1 MAKYTTEIRSICE
14 HYAGLTESTGFEDV
28 DEIIEKARNKIFQN
42 YPIFNENHRAELEH
56 KILKH
61 YYMRE
66 IGFETVGL
74 FKLFLNERMAE
85 IMPYYNKL
93 YESETFEF
101 DPFKNVDV
109 WNTHEQFAEAGGS
122 DMSTLGGEDVSRAGG
137 TDVNTLGG
145 EDVSTLGGEDVN
157 RAGGS
162 DTTTAES
169 ERNLSNDTDFTEN
182 VRPLGAEKTTQSETG
197 RVTTTETPTGT
208 ETQIQKTHLNHSDV
222 VEDKF
227 SNTPQNGV
235 SGVDAENY
243 LTEYRK
249 TTTTPTYPSAS
260 SNDTVET
267 DRSFTNRSTTNVTQ
281 YGDSNEAKKTTTL
294 LEYQEGRRTDTNSQ
308 TENEQVET
316 NESETTTAYGKTDT
330 TEYGRT
336 DTTTYGRTDTTDYG
350 RTDTTEYGRTD
361 TTQYGRTDSMNSS
374 DHRTGKE
381 GNETYQEMLQKY
393 RDVILNIDMLII
405 KNLADLFLNL
415 W

>member
-28 DEIIEKARNKIFQN
+28 DEIIEKSRGKIFQN

-122 DMSTLGGEDVSRAGG
+122 DMSTLGGEDVS
-137 TDVNTLGG
+137 
-145 EDVSTLGGEDVN
+145 TLGGEDVN

-169 ERNLSNDTDFTEN
+169 ERNLANDTDFTEN
-182 VRPLGAEKTTQSETG
+182 VRPLGTEKTTQSETG

-235 SGVDAENY
+235 SGVEAENY

-249 TTTTPTYPSAS
+249 TTTTPTYPTAS

-294 LEYQEGRRTDTNSQ
+294 LEYQEGRRTDTNSS
-308 TENEQVET
+308 TENEQLET

-336 DTTTYGRTDTTDYG
+336 DTTEYG

-361 TTQYGRTDSMNSS
+361 TMNSS

-381 GNETYQEMLQKY
+381 GSETYQEMLQKY

>member
-28 DEIIEKARNKIFQN
+28 DEIIEKSRSKIFQN
-42 YPIFNENHRAELEH
+42 YPIFNEEHRAELEH

-101 DPFKNVDV
+101 DPLKNVDV

-122 DMSTLGGEDVSRAGG
+122 DMSTLGGEDVS
-137 TDVNTLGG
+137 TLGG
-145 EDVSTLGGEDVN
+145 EDIN

-169 ERNLSNDTDFTEN
+169 ERNLENDTDYTEN
-182 VRPLGAEKTTQSETG
+182 VKPFGAEKTTQSETG

-235 SGVDAENY
+235 SGVEAENY

-308 TENEQVET
+308 TENKQLET
-316 NESETTTAYGKTDT
+316 NESETTTA
-330 TEYGRT
+330 
-336 DTTTYGRTDTTDYG
+336 YG

-361 TTQYGRTDSMNSS
+361 TTEYGRTDTTEYGRTDTMNSS

-381 GNETYQEMLQKY
+381 GTETYQEMLQKY

>member
-42 YPIFNENHRAELEH
+42 YPIFNEEHRAELEH

-122 DMSTLGGEDVSRAGG
+122 DMSTLGGEDVS
-137 TDVNTLGG
+137 
-145 EDVSTLGGEDVN
+145 TLGGEDVN

-169 ERNLSNDTDFTEN
+169 ERNLANDTDYTEN
-182 VRPLGAEKTTQSETG
+182 VKPYGAEKTTQSETG

-235 SGVDAENY
+235 SGVEAENY

-267 DRSFTNRSTTNVTQ
+267 DRSFSNRSTTNVTQ

-316 NESETTTAYGKTDT
+316 NESETTTAYGRTDT
-330 TEYGRT
+330 TE
-336 DTTTYGRTDTTDYG
+336 YG

-361 TTQYGRTDSMNSS
+361 TTEYGRTDTMNSS

-381 GNETYQEMLQKY
+381 GTETYQEMLQKY

>member
-28 DEIIEKARNKIFQN
+28 DEIIEKSRSKIFQN

-122 DMSTLGGEDVSRAGG
+122 DMSTLGGEDVS
-137 TDVNTLGG
+137 
-145 EDVSTLGGEDVN
+145 TLGGEDVN

-169 ERNLSNDTDFTEN
+169 ERNLANDTDFTEN

-235 SGVDAENY
+235 SGVEAENY

-294 LEYQEGRRTDTNSQ
+294 LEYQEGRRTDTNSS
-308 TENEQVET
+308 TENEQLET
-316 NESETTTAYGKTDT
+316 NESETTTSYGKTDT

-336 DTTTYGRTDTTDYG
+336 DTTEYG

-361 TTQYGRTDSMNSS
+361 TMNSS

-381 GNETYQEMLQKY
+381 GSETYQEMLQKY
-393 RDVILNIDMLII
+393 RDIILNIDMLII

>member
-28 DEIIEKARNKIFQN
+28 DEIIEKSRNKIFQN
-42 YPIFNENHRAELEH
+42 YPIFNESHRAELEH

-101 DPFKNVDV
+101 DPFKNIDV

-122 DMSTLGGEDVSRAGG
+122 DMSTLGGEDVS
-137 TDVNTLGG
+137 TLGG
-145 EDVSTLGGEDVN
+145 QDIN

-169 ERNLSNDTDFTEN
+169 ERNLANDTDYTEN
-182 VRPLGAEKTTQSETG
+182 VKPYGAEKTTQSETG

-235 SGVDAENY
+235 SGVEAENY

-267 DRSFTNRSTTNVTQ
+267 DRSFSNRSTTNVTQ

-294 LEYQEGRRTDTNSQ
+294 LEYQEGRRTDTSSK
-308 TENEQVET
+308 TENEQLET

-336 DTTTYGRTDTTDYG
+336 DTTEYG
-350 RTDTTEYGRTD
+350 RTDTTE
-361 TTQYGRTDSMNSS
+361 YGRTDSMNSS

-381 GNETYQEMLQKY
+381 GTETYQEMLQKY
-393 RDVILNIDMLII
+393 RDIILNIDMLII

>member
-1 MAKYTTEIRSICE
+1 MAKYTTEVRSICE
-14 HYAGLTESTGFEDV
+14 HYAGLRESTGFEDV
-28 DEIIEKARNKIFQN
+28 DEIIEKSRNKIFQN
-42 YPIFNENHRAELEH
+42 YPIFSEEHRAELEH

-109 WNTHEQFAEAGGS
+109 WNTHEQFSEAGGS
-122 DMSTLGGEDVSRAGG
+122 DMS
-137 TDVNTLGG
+137 TLGG

-169 ERNLSNDTDFTEN
+169 ERNLANDTDYTEN
-182 VRPLGAEKTTQSETG
+182 VKPYGAEKTTQSETG

-267 DRSFTNRSTTNVTQ
+267 DRSFSNRSTTNVTQ

-294 LEYQEGRRTDTNSQ
+294 LEYQEGRRTDTNSS
-308 TENEQVET
+308 TENEQLET

-336 DTTTYGRTDTTDYG
+336 DTTEYG
-350 RTDTTEYGRTD
+350 RTDTTE
-361 TTQYGRTDSMNSS
+361 YGRTDSMNSS

-381 GNETYQEMLQKY
+381 GTETYQEMLQKY

>member
-28 DEIIEKARNKIFQN
+28 DEIVEKARRKIFQN

-93 YESETFEF
+93 YESETLEF

-122 DMSTLGGEDVSRAGG
+122 DMSTLGGEDVS
-137 TDVNTLGG
+137 
-145 EDVSTLGGEDVN
+145 TLGGEDVN

-162 DTTTAES
+162 DTTTAKS
-169 ERNLSNDTDFTEN
+169 ERNLLNDTDYTEN
-182 VRPLGAEKTTQSETG
+182 VKPFGAEKTTQSETG

-235 SGVDAENY
+235 SGVEAENY

-294 LEYQEGRRTDTNSQ
+294 LEYQEGRRTDT
-308 TENEQVET
+308 TV
-316 NESETTTAYGKTDT
+316 K
-330 TEYGRT
+330 
-336 DTTTYGRTDTTDYG
+336 
-350 RTDTTEYGRTD
+350 
-361 TTQYGRTDSMNSS
+361 
-374 DHRTGKE
+374 
-381 GNETYQEMLQKY
+381 QK
-393 RDVILNIDMLII
+393 
-405 KNLADLFLNL
+405 
-415 W
+415 

>member
-122 DMSTLGGEDVSRAGG
+122 DMSTLGGEDVS
-137 TDVNTLGG
+137 
-145 EDVSTLGGEDVN
+145 TLGGEDVN

-169 ERNLSNDTDFTEN
+169 ERNLANDTDFTEN
-182 VRPLGAEKTTQSETG
+182 VRPIGAEKTTQSETG

-235 SGVDAENY
+235 SGVEAENY

-267 DRSFTNRSTTNVTQ
+267 DRSFSNRSTTNVTQ

-308 TENEQVET
+308 TENEQLET
-316 NESETTTAYGKTDT
+316 NESETTTAYG
-330 TEYGRT
+330 RT
-336 DTTTYGRTDTTDYG
+336 DTTAYG

-361 TTQYGRTDSMNSS
+361 TTEYGRTDSMNSS

-381 GNETYQEMLQKY
+381 GTETYQEMLQKY

>member
-28 DEIIEKARNKIFQN
+28 DEIIEKSRNKIFQN
-42 YPIFNENHRAELEH
+42 YPIFNESHRAELEH

-101 DPFKNVDV
+101 DPLKNVDV
-109 WNTHEQFAEAGGS
+109 WNTHEQFAESGGS
-122 DMSTLGGEDVSRAGG
+122 DMSTLGGEDVS
-137 TDVNTLGG
+137 TLGG
-145 EDVSTLGGEDVN
+145 QDIN

-169 ERNLSNDTDFTEN
+169 ERNLANDTDYTEN
-182 VRPLGAEKTTQSETG
+182 VKPYGAEKTTQSETG

-235 SGVDAENY
+235 SGVEAENY

-267 DRSFTNRSTTNVTQ
+267 DRSFSNRSTTNVTQ

-294 LEYQEGRRTDTNSQ
+294 LEYQEGRRTDTSSK
-308 TENEQVET
+308 TENEQLET

-336 DTTTYGRTDTTDYG
+336 DTTEYG
-350 RTDTTEYGRTD
+350 RTDTTE
-361 TTQYGRTDSMNSS
+361 YGRTDSMNSS

-381 GNETYQEMLQKY
+381 GTETYQEMLQKY
-393 RDVILNIDMLII
+393 RDIILNIDMLII

>member
-28 DEIIEKARNKIFQN
+28 DEIIEKSRNKIFQN
-42 YPIFNENHRAELEH
+42 YPIFNESHRAELEH

-101 DPFKNVDV
+101 DPLKNVDV

-122 DMSTLGGEDVSRAGG
+122 DMSTLGGEDVS
-137 TDVNTLGG
+137 TLGG
-145 EDVSTLGGEDVN
+145 EDIN

-169 ERNLSNDTDFTEN
+169 ERNLENDTDYTEN
-182 VRPLGAEKTTQSETG
+182 VKPFGAEKTTQSETG

-235 SGVDAENY
+235 SGVEAENY

-267 DRSFTNRSTTNVTQ
+267 DRSFSNRSTTNVTQ

-308 TENEQVET
+308 TENEQHET
-316 NESETTTAYGKTDT
+316 NESETTTA
-330 TEYGRT
+330 
-336 DTTTYGRTDTTDYG
+336 YG

-361 TTQYGRTDSMNSS
+361 TTEYGRTDTTEYGRTDSMNSS

-381 GNETYQEMLQKY
+381 GTETYQEMLQKY

>member
-28 DEIIEKARNKIFQN
+28 DEIIEKSRNKIFQN
-42 YPIFNENHRAELEH
+42 YPIFNESHRAELEH

-101 DPFKNVDV
+101 DPLKNVDV

-122 DMSTLGGEDVSRAGG
+122 DMS
-137 TDVNTLGG
+137 TLGG

-169 ERNLSNDTDFTEN
+169 ERNLANDTDFTEN
-182 VRPLGAEKTTQSETG
+182 VRPIGAEKTTQSETG

-235 SGVDAENY
+235 SGVEAENY

-308 TENEQVET
+308 TENEQLET
-316 NESETTTAYGKTDT
+316 NESETTTA
-330 TEYGRT
+330 
-336 DTTTYGRTDTTDYG
+336 YG

-361 TTQYGRTDSMNSS
+361 TTEYGRTDTTEYGRTDSMNSS

-381 GNETYQEMLQKY
+381 GTETYQEMLQKY

>member
-28 DEIIEKARNKIFQN
+28 DEIIEKSRNKIFQN
-42 YPIFNENHRAELEH
+42 YPIFNESHRAELEH

-101 DPFKNVDV
+101 DPFKNIDV

-122 DMSTLGGEDVSRAGG
+122 DMSTLGGEDVS
-137 TDVNTLGG
+137 TLGG
-145 EDVSTLGGEDVN
+145 EDIN

-169 ERNLSNDTDFTEN
+169 ERNLANNTDYTEN
-182 VRPLGAEKTTQSETG
+182 VKPYGAEKTTQSETG

-235 SGVDAENY
+235 SGVEAENY

-267 DRSFTNRSTTNVTQ
+267 DRSFSNRSTTNVTQ

-294 LEYQEGRRTDTNSQ
+294 LEYQEGRRTDTSSK
-308 TENEQVET
+308 TENEQLET

-336 DTTTYGRTDTTDYG
+336 DTTEYG

-361 TTQYGRTDSMNSS
+361 KMNSS

-381 GNETYQEMLQKY
+381 GTETYQEMLQKY

>member
-28 DEIIEKARNKIFQN
+28 DEIIEKSRSKIFQN

-101 DPFKNVDV
+101 DPFKNVDL

-122 DMSTLGGEDVSRAGG
+122 DMS
-137 TDVNTLGG
+137 TLGG

-169 ERNLSNDTDFTEN
+169 ERNLANDTDFTEN

-235 SGVDAENY
+235 SGVEAENY

-249 TTTTPTYPSAS
+249 TTTTPTYPTAS

-294 LEYQEGRRTDTNSQ
+294 LEYQEGRRTDTNSS
-308 TENEQVET
+308 TENEQLET

-336 DTTTYGRTDTTDYG
+336 DTTEYG

-361 TTQYGRTDSMNSS
+361 TMNSS

-381 GNETYQEMLQKY
+381 GSETYQEMLQKY

>member
-28 DEIIEKARNKIFQN
+28 DDIIEKSRSKIFQN

-122 DMSTLGGEDVSRAGG
+122 DMSTLGGEDVS
-137 TDVNTLGG
+137 
-145 EDVSTLGGEDVN
+145 TLGGEDVN

-169 ERNLSNDTDFTEN
+169 ERNLANDTDFTEN

-235 SGVDAENY
+235 SGVEAENY

-249 TTTTPTYPSAS
+249 TTTTPTYPTAS

-294 LEYQEGRRTDTNSQ
+294 LEYQEGRRTDTNSS
-308 TENEQVET
+308 TENEQLET

-336 DTTTYGRTDTTDYG
+336 DTTEYG

-361 TTQYGRTDSMNSS
+361 TMNSS

-381 GNETYQEMLQKY
+381 GSETYQEMLQKY

>member
-28 DEIIEKARNKIFQN
+28 DDIIEKARNKIFQN

-122 DMSTLGGEDVSRAGG
+122 DMSTLGGEDVS
-137 TDVNTLGG
+137 TLGG
-145 EDVSTLGGEDVN
+145 EDIN

-169 ERNLSNDTDFTEN
+169 ERNLSNDTDYTEN

-208 ETQIQKTHLNHSDV
+208 ETQIQKTHLNHSDI

-235 SGVDAENY
+235 SGVEAENY

-267 DRSFTNRSTTNVTQ
+267 DRSFSNRSTTNVTQ

-308 TENEQVET
+308 TENEQLET
-316 NESETTTAYGKTDT
+316 NESETTTA
-330 TEYGRT
+330 
-336 DTTTYGRTDTTDYG
+336 YG

-361 TTQYGRTDSMNSS
+361 TTEYGRTDTTEYGRTDTMNSS

-381 GNETYQEMLQKY
+381 GTETYQEMLQKY

-405 KNLADLFLNL
+405 KNLGDLFLNL

>member
-28 DEIIEKARNKIFQN
+28 DDIIEKSRNKIFQN

-122 DMSTLGGEDVSRAGG
+122 DMSTLGGEDVS
-137 TDVNTLGG
+137 TLGG
-145 EDVSTLGGEDVN
+145 EDVS

-169 ERNLSNDTDFTEN
+169 ERNLANDTDFTEN

-235 SGVDAENY
+235 SGVEAENY

-249 TTTTPTYPSAS
+249 TTTTPTYPTAS

-294 LEYQEGRRTDTNSQ
+294 LEYQEGRRTDTNSS
-308 TENEQVET
+308 TENEQLET

-336 DTTTYGRTDTTDYG
+336 DTTEYG

-361 TTQYGRTDSMNSS
+361 TMNSS

-381 GNETYQEMLQKY
+381 GSETYQEMLQKY

>member
-42 YPIFNENHRAELEH
+42 YPIFNESHRAELEH

-101 DPFKNVDV
+101 DPLKNVDV

-122 DMSTLGGEDVSRAGG
+122 DMS
-137 TDVNTLGG
+137 TLGG

-169 ERNLSNDTDFTEN
+169 ERNLSNDTDYTEN
-182 VRPLGAEKTTQSETG
+182 VKPFGAEKTTQSETG

-235 SGVDAENY
+235 SGVEAENY

-267 DRSFTNRSTTNVTQ
+267 DRSFSNRSTTNVTQ

-308 TENEQVET
+308 TENEQIET
-316 NESETTTAYGKTDT
+316 NESETTTA
-330 TEYGRT
+330 
-336 DTTTYGRTDTTDYG
+336 YG

-361 TTQYGRTDSMNSS
+361 TTEYGRTDTTEYGRTDSMNSS

-381 GNETYQEMLQKY
+381 GTETYQEMLQKY

>member
-42 YPIFNENHRAELEH
+42 YPIFNESHRAELEH

-101 DPFKNVDV
+101 DPLKNVDV

-122 DMSTLGGEDVSRAGG
+122 DMSTLGGEDVS
-137 TDVNTLGG
+137 TLGG
-145 EDVSTLGGEDVN
+145 EDIN

-169 ERNLSNDTDFTEN
+169 ERNLANDTDFTEN
-182 VRPLGAEKTTQSETG
+182 VRPIGAEKTTQSETG

-235 SGVDAENY
+235 SGVEAENY

-267 DRSFTNRSTTNVTQ
+267 DRSFSNRSTTNVTQ

-308 TENEQVET
+308 TENEQHET
-316 NESETTTAYGKTDT
+316 NESETTTA
-330 TEYGRT
+330 
-336 DTTTYGRTDTTDYG
+336 YG

-361 TTQYGRTDSMNSS
+361 TTEYGRTDTTEYGRTDSMNSS

-381 GNETYQEMLQKY
+381 GTETYQEMLQKY

>member
-28 DEIIEKARNKIFQN
+28 DDIIEKSRSKIFQN

-122 DMSTLGGEDVSRAGG
+122 DMSTLGGEDVS
-137 TDVNTLGG
+137 
-145 EDVSTLGGEDVN
+145 TLGGEDVN

-169 ERNLSNDTDFTEN
+169 ERNLANDTDFTEN

-235 SGVDAENY
+235 SGVEAENY

-281 YGDSNEAKKTTTL
+281 YGDNNEAKKTTTL
-294 LEYQEGRRTDTNSQ
+294 LEYQEGRRTDTNSS
-308 TENEQVET
+308 TENEQLET

-336 DTTTYGRTDTTDYG
+336 DTTEYG

-361 TTQYGRTDSMNSS
+361 TMNSS
-374 DHRTGKE
+374 DHRIGKE
-381 GNETYQEMLQKY
+381 GSETYQEMLQKY

>member
-28 DEIIEKARNKIFQN
+28 DEIIEKARRKIFQN
-42 YPIFNENHRAELEH
+42 YPIFNESHRAELEH

-109 WNTHEQFAEAGGS
+109 WNKHEQFAEAGGS
-122 DMSTLGGEDVSRAGG
+122 DMS
-137 TDVNTLGG
+137 TLGG

-169 ERNLSNDTDFTEN
+169 ERNLANDTDYTEN
-182 VRPLGAEKTTQSETG
+182 VKPYGAEKTTQSETG

-267 DRSFTNRSTTNVTQ
+267 DRSFSNRSTTNVTQ

-294 LEYQEGRRTDTNSQ
+294 LEYQEGRRTDTSSK
-308 TENEQVET
+308 TENEQLET

-336 DTTTYGRTDTTDYG
+336 DTTEYG
-350 RTDTTEYGRTD
+350 RTDTTE
-361 TTQYGRTDSMNSS
+361 YGRTDSMNSS

-381 GNETYQEMLQKY
+381 GTETYQEMLQKY

>member
-1 MAKYTTEIRSICE
+1 
-14 HYAGLTESTGFEDV
+14 
-28 DEIIEKARNKIFQN
+28 
-42 YPIFNENHRAELEH
+42 
-56 KILKH
+56 
-61 YYMRE
+61 MRE

-101 DPFKNVDV
+101 DPLKNVDV
-109 WNTHEQFAEAGGS
+109 WNKHEQFAEAGGS
-122 DMSTLGGEDVSRAGG
+122 DMSTLGGEDVS
-137 TDVNTLGG
+137 
-145 EDVSTLGGEDVN
+145 TLGGEDVN
-157 RAGGS
+157 RAGGT
-162 DTTTAES
+162 DTITAES
-169 ERNLSNDTDFTEN
+169 ERSLKNDTDFTEN
-182 VRPLGAEKTTQSETG
+182 VKPLGAEKTTQSETG

-235 SGVDAENY
+235 SGVEAENY

-267 DRSFTNRSTTNVTQ
+267 DRSFSNRSTTNVTQ

-294 LEYQEGRRTDTNSQ
+294 LEYQEGRRTDTSSK
-308 TENEQVET
+308 TENEQIEK
-316 NESETTTAYGKTDT
+316 NKSETTTAYGKTDT

-336 DTTTYGRTDTTDYG
+336 DTTEYG

-361 TTQYGRTDSMNSS
+361 KMNSS

-381 GNETYQEMLQKY
+381 GTETYQEMLQKY

>member
-28 DEIIEKARNKIFQN
+28 DEIIEKSRNKIFQN
-42 YPIFNENHRAELEH
+42 YPIFSESHRAELEH

-101 DPFKNVDV
+101 DPLKNVDV

-122 DMSTLGGEDVSRAGG
+122 DMSTLGGEDVS
-137 TDVNTLGG
+137 TLGG
-145 EDVSTLGGEDVN
+145 EDVS
-157 RAGGS
+157 RAGGT
-162 DTTTAES
+162 DTITAES
-169 ERNLSNDTDFTEN
+169 ERSLENDTDFTEN
-182 VRPLGAEKTTQSETG
+182 VKPLGAEKTTQSETG

-235 SGVDAENY
+235 SGVEAENY

-267 DRSFTNRSTTNVTQ
+267 DRSFLNRSTTNVTQ

-294 LEYQEGRRTDTNSQ
+294 LEYQEGRRTDTSSK
-308 TENEQVET
+308 TENEQLET

-336 DTTTYGRTDTTDYG
+336 DTTEYG

-361 TTQYGRTDSMNSS
+361 KMNSS

-381 GNETYQEMLQKY
+381 GTETYQEMLQKY

>member
-28 DEIIEKARNKIFQN
+28 DDIIEKSRSKIFQN

-122 DMSTLGGEDVSRAGG
+122 DMSTLGGEDIS
-137 TDVNTLGG
+137 TLGG
-145 EDVSTLGGEDVN
+145 EDVS

-169 ERNLSNDTDFTEN
+169 ERNLANDTDFTEN

-235 SGVDAENY
+235 SGVEAENY

-249 TTTTPTYPSAS
+249 TTTTPTYPTAS

-294 LEYQEGRRTDTNSQ
+294 LEYQEGRRTDTNSS
-308 TENEQVET
+308 TENEQLET

-336 DTTTYGRTDTTDYG
+336 DTTEYG

-361 TTQYGRTDSMNSS
+361 TMNSS

-381 GNETYQEMLQKY
+381 GSETYQEMLQKY

>member
-28 DEIIEKARNKIFQN
+28 DEIIEKARRKIFQN

-101 DPFKNVDV
+101 DPFKNIDV

-122 DMSTLGGEDVSRAGG
+122 DMSTLGGEDV
-137 TDVNTLGG
+137 N
-145 EDVSTLGGEDVN
+145 TLGGEDVN

-169 ERNLSNDTDFTEN
+169 ERNLANDTDFTEN

-235 SGVDAENY
+235 SGVETENY

-267 DRSFTNRSTTNVTQ
+267 DRSFSNRSTTNVTQ

-294 LEYQEGRRTDTNSQ
+294 LEYQEGRRTDTNSS
-308 TENEQVET
+308 TENEQLET
-316 NESETTTAYGKTDT
+316 NESETTTA
-330 TEYGRT
+330 
-336 DTTTYGRTDTTDYG
+336 YG

-361 TTQYGRTDSMNSS
+361 TTEYGRTDTTEYGRTDSMNSS

-381 GNETYQEMLQKY
+381 GTETYQEMLQKY

>member
-28 DEIIEKARNKIFQN
+28 DEIIEKARSKIFQN

-66 IGFETVGL
+66 IGFETAGL

-101 DPFKNVDV
+101 DPLKNVDV

-122 DMSTLGGEDVSRAGG
+122 DMS
-137 TDVNTLGG
+137 TLGG

-235 SGVDAENY
+235 SGVEAENY

-267 DRSFTNRSTTNVTQ
+267 DRSFLNRSTTNVTQ

-308 TENEQVET
+308 TENEQIET
-316 NESETTTAYGKTDT
+316 NESETTTA
-330 TEYGRT
+330 
-336 DTTTYGRTDTTDYG
+336 YG

-361 TTQYGRTDSMNSS
+361 TTEYGRTDTTEYGRTDKMNSS
-374 DHRTGKE
+374 DHRVGKE
-381 GNETYQEMLQKY
+381 GTETYQEMLQKY

>member
-28 DEIIEKARNKIFQN
+28 DDIIEKARSKIFQN

-109 WNTHEQFAEAGGS
+109 WNTHEQFEEAGGS

-137 TDVNTLGG
+137 
-145 EDVSTLGGEDVN
+145 
-157 RAGGS
+157 S

-169 ERNLSNDTDFTEN
+169 ERNLANDTDFTEN

-235 SGVDAENY
+235 SGVEAENY

-267 DRSFTNRSTTNVTQ
+267 DRSFSNRSTTNVTQ

-294 LEYQEGRRTDTNSQ
+294 LEYQEGRRTDTNSS
-308 TENEQVET
+308 TENEQLET

-336 DTTTYGRTDTTDYG
+336 DTT
-350 RTDTTEYGRTD
+350 EYGRTD
-361 TTQYGRTDSMNSS
+361 TMNSS

-381 GNETYQEMLQKY
+381 GTETYQEMLQKY

>member
-28 DEIIEKARNKIFQN
+28 DDIIEKSRSKIFQN

-122 DMSTLGGEDVSRAGG
+122 DMSTLGGEDVS
-137 TDVNTLGG
+137 
-145 EDVSTLGGEDVN
+145 TLGGEDVN

-169 ERNLSNDTDFTEN
+169 ERNLSNDTDYTEN

-235 SGVDAENY
+235 SGVEAENY

-308 TENEQVET
+308 TENEQLET

-336 DTTTYGRTDTTDYG
+336 DTTEYG
-350 RTDTTEYGRTD
+350 RTDTTE
-361 TTQYGRTDSMNSS
+361 YGRTDSMNSS

-381 GNETYQEMLQKY
+381 GSETYQEMLQKY

>member
-28 DEIIEKARNKIFQN
+28 DEIIEKSRGKIFQN

-122 DMSTLGGEDVSRAGG
+122 DMSTLGGEDVS
-137 TDVNTLGG
+137 
-145 EDVSTLGGEDVN
+145 TLGGEDVN

-169 ERNLSNDTDFTEN
+169 ERNLANDTDFTEN

-235 SGVDAENY
+235 SGVEAENY

-294 LEYQEGRRTDTNSQ
+294 LEYQEGRRTDTNSS
-308 TENEQVET
+308 TENEQLET

-336 DTTTYGRTDTTDYG
+336 DTTEYG

-361 TTQYGRTDSMNSS
+361 TMNSS

-381 GNETYQEMLQKY
+381 GSETYQEMLQKY

>member
-28 DEIIEKARNKIFQN
+28 DDIIEKSRSKIFQN

-122 DMSTLGGEDVSRAGG
+122 DMSTLGGEDVS
-137 TDVNTLGG
+137 TLGG
-145 EDVSTLGGEDVN
+145 EDIN

-169 ERNLSNDTDFTEN
+169 ERNLANDTDFTEN

-235 SGVDAENY
+235 SGVEAENY

-294 LEYQEGRRTDTNSQ
+294 LEYQEGRRTDTNSS
-308 TENEQVET
+308 TENEQLET

-336 DTTTYGRTDTTDYG
+336 DTTEYG

-361 TTQYGRTDSMNSS
+361 TMNSS

-381 GNETYQEMLQKY
+381 GSETYQEMLQKY

-405 KNLADLFLNL
+405 KNLGDLFLNL

>member
-28 DEIIEKARNKIFQN
+28 DEIIEKSRNKIFQN

-101 DPFKNVDV
+101 DPLKNVDV

-122 DMSTLGGEDVSRAGG
+122 DMS
-137 TDVNTLGG
+137 TLGG

-208 ETQIQKTHLNHSDV
+208 ETQIQKTHLNHSDI

-235 SGVDAENY
+235 SGVEAENY
-243 LTEYRK
+243 LTEYRN
-249 TTTTPTYPSAS
+249 TTTTPPYPSAS
-260 SNDTVET
+260 SNETVET

-294 LEYQEGRRTDTNSQ
+294 LEYQEGRRTDTSSK
-308 TENEQVET
+308 TENEQLET

-336 DTTTYGRTDTTDYG
+336 DTTEYG

-361 TTQYGRTDSMNSS
+361 TMNSS

-381 GNETYQEMLQKY
+381 GTETYQEMLQKY